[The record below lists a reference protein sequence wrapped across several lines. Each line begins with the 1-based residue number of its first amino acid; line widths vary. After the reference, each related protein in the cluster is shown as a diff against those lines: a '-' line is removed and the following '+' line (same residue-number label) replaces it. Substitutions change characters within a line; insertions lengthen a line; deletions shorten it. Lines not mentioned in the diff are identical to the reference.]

1 MIDRIITNAN
11 IITLDAAQPR
21 AEAVAMIGEQIVAIG
36 TDEELIDLGDARTIR
51 EDAGGKT
58 IIPGLIDA
66 HIHWQWTA
74 LTLREVDLFEVPS
87 REVALQRVAQRASE
101 LPAGSWIIGQGWTQ
115 EAWPDK
121 RFPTAAELDR
131 VAPDHPVYLRAKSA
145 HGFWVNSAALRL
157 AGIDAHTPD
166 PDGGQIERDAQ
177 GQPTGMLFEN
187 AGRLITA
194 HIPPP
199 DPENTVR
206 QMLEAQNLALASGLT
221 GIHDFDGPE
230 SLRAEQV
237 LRERGQLGLRV
248 LKNVNVEYIEHALAL
263 GVRWGFGDDWIRI
276 GGLKIFSDGALGPRT
291 ALMIDPYEGE
301 PDNYGVRVTDLET
314 MIELVSKA
322 SALGM
327 PSTIHAIGDLAVRE
341 VLNAYEVV
349 RQEEAAR
356 GETPDQRRHRIEHVQ
371 IIHPDDRHRLAKL
384 GVIASMQPI
393 HATSDYRMADTY
405 WGARSEWAYNPR
417 VQIDQKVVV
426 AFGSDSPV
434 DPFEPLR
441 GIHAAVTRRR
451 ADGSPG
457 PEGWYPQNRVSLKE
471 ALLGYTYGPAYAAG
485 MEKRQG
491 RLAVGCLA
499 DLVVLDRDISRVD
512 PDELLDI
519 NVLATMVGGQWRY
532 EGL

>member
-21 AEAVAMIGEQIVAIG
+21 AEAIAMIGEQIVAVG
-36 TDEELIDLGDARTIR
+36 TDEDLIDLGDAATIR

-58 IIPGLIDA
+58 LIPGLIDA
-66 HIHWQWTA
+66 HIHWRWTA
-74 LTLREVDLFEVPS
+74 LTLREVDLFEIPS

-101 LPAGSWIIGQGWTQ
+101 VPPGTWIIGQGWTQ

-145 HGFWVNSAALRL
+145 HAFWVNSAALRL

-166 PDGGQIERDAQ
+166 PDGGHIGRDDH
-177 GQPTGMLFEN
+177 GQPNGMLFEN
-187 AGRLITA
+187 AGRLITSR
-194 HIPPP
+194 IPPV
-199 DPENTVR
+199 DAEYTVR
-206 QMLEAQNLALASGLT
+206 QMLEAQELALASGLT
-221 GIHDFDGPE
+221 GIHDFDGPD
-230 SLRAEQV
+230 SLSAVQM
-237 LRERGQLGLRV
+237 LRERGQLGLRT
-248 LKNVNVEYIEHALAL
+248 LKNINVEYIEHAHAL
-263 GVRWGFGDDWIRI
+263 GLRWGFGDDWIRI

-301 PDNYGVRVTDLET
+301 PDNYGVRVTDPET

-322 SALGM
+322 SALGI
-327 PSTIHAIGDLAVRE
+327 PSTIHAIGDRAVRE
-341 VLNAYEVV
+341 VLNTYEVV
-349 RQEEAAR
+349 RREEAAR
-356 GETPDQRRHRIEHVQ
+356 GETPQHRRHRIEHVQ
-371 IIHPDDRHRLAKL
+371 LIHPDDRHRLAEL
-384 GVIASMQPI
+384 GIIASIQPI
-393 HATSDYRMADTY
+393 HATSDYRMADDY
-405 WGARSEWAYNPR
+405 WGARAEYAYNAR
-417 VQIDQKVVV
+417 IQLDQKVVV

-457 PEGWYPQNRVSLKE
+457 PDGWYPQNRVSLKE
-471 ALLGYTYGPAYAAG
+471 ALSGYTYGPAYAAG

-499 DLVVLDRDISRVD
+499 DLVVLDRDITRVD
-512 PDELLDI
+512 PDEILDI
-519 NVLATMVGGQWRY
+519 NVQATMVGGQWRY